1 MRIVA
6 WCLILGILLGDSPS
20 ASAKSTVA
28 EQVARIESGRKITVK
43 LKTDEIVKGR
53 MGNVAPDQFSVKTD
67 HSERQIRFVEV
78 ESVKPDGLTRG
89 EKWLIFGVVWIS
101 IGIVSKLAI

>member
-1 MRIVA
+1 
-6 WCLILGILLGDSPS
+6 
-20 ASAKSTVA
+20 
-28 EQVARIESGRKITVK
+28 
-43 LKTDEIVKGR
+43 

-67 HSERQIRFVEV
+67 QSERQIRFVEV